1 MSMKAADYCR
11 KSQDS
16 EDRQIL
22 SIDGQHD
29 ENVAMAQR
37 NGDELVK
44 TYSDSGTAKTP
55 HKRSGYQAMIADI
68 RAGKIEVLYC
78 WKLNRLAR
86 NPIEGGEIQWLL
98 QQGTLKAIV
107 TPHKTYLQTDNVLQ
121 MAVELGMA
129 TQYSIDLSRDVKR
142 GMRQKVKMGWRP
154 GKAAVGYI
162 NDYAGL
168 KGEKKILVDEERF
181 ELVRRCWDALLT
193 RAYTVPQIL
202 KMANEDWGL
211 TVRAGRGG
219 RETRP
224 MGLTTLY
231 EIFTNPFYYGE
242 YDWGGETYNGKHR
255 PMITQEEFEKAQSI
269 LGKKGKPRQRKY
281 LNPYAGLIQCGEC
294 GAMIVVNLIEKE
306 IKSTGEMKTYRY
318 YRCGHNRK
326 TVKCSQKKA
335 MSEQPLEMQ
344 LTAFVASAD
353 IPQAFIEWCLEKL
366 KLSQEDRMKQH
377 KSVWEKHQGGYT
389 ETVEKIDTLV
399 DRQLSESTRLPEE
412 IFNEKL
418 KKLRA
423 EQKRLKNLVDDFD
436 VSAKQ
441 WTDDIVDEL
450 NFTLKLKER
459 FAEEGREKRLE
470 ILHRIGQVIQLKD
483 GELDFRIR
491 EPYHSFIECM
501 KETES
506 ILGDIQPIRK
516 PLSAVNSSVIQ
527 QVEQCWSGRAESN
540 RRL

>member
-1 MSMKAADYCR
+1 MK
-11 KSQDS
+11 
-16 EDRQIL
+16 
-22 SIDGQHD
+22 
-29 ENVAMAQR
+29 VPM
-37 NGDELVK
+37 
-44 TYSDSGTAKTP
+44 
-55 HKRSGYQAMIADI
+55 
-68 RAGKIEVLYC
+68 
-78 WKLNRLAR
+78 
-86 NPIEGGEIQWLL
+86 
-98 QQGTLKAIV
+98 
-107 TPHKTYLQTDNVLQ
+107 
-121 MAVELGMA
+121 
-129 TQYSIDLSRDVKR
+129 
-142 GMRQKVKMGWRP
+142 
-154 GKAAVGYI
+154 
-162 NDYAGL
+162 
-168 KGEKKILVDEERF
+168 
-181 ELVRRCWDALLT
+181 T
-193 RAYTVPQIL
+193 R
-202 KMANEDWGL
+202 
-211 TVRAGRGG
+211 
-219 RETRP
+219 
-224 MGLTTLY
+224 
-231 EIFTNPFYYGE
+231 
-242 YDWGGETYNGKHR
+242 
-255 PMITQEEFEKAQSI
+255 
-269 LGKKGKPRQRKY
+269 
-281 LNPYAGLIQCGEC
+281 
-294 GAMIVVNLIEKE
+294 
-306 IKSTGEMKTYRY
+306 
-318 YRCGHNRK
+318 
-326 TVKCSQKKA
+326 
-335 MSEQPLEMQ
+335 
-344 LTAFVASAD
+344 SAD

-377 KSVWEKHQGGYT
+377 KSVWEKHQGGYQ

-527 QVEQCWSGRAESN
+527 QVEQCWSG
-540 RRL
+540 